1 MAPYEALYG
10 RRCRYP
16 IGWFEVGEPSLLG
29 PNLIYKTLEKV
40 YFIRNRFQKA
50 CSRQKSYANHRRR
63 VLVFEEDDKVYLK
76 ISPMKG
82 VVRFVMKGKFCPS
95 YVGPCEILPN
105 IGKAA
110 YELRLPS
117 EMAFVSQF
125 SMFPCL
131 ESVSMIQSLFFL
143 LRVLV

>member
-1 MAPYEALYG
+1 
-10 RRCRYP
+10 
-16 IGWFEVGEPSLLG
+16 
-29 PNLIYKTLEKV
+29 
-40 YFIRNRFQKA
+40 
-50 CSRQKSYANHRRR
+50 
-63 VLVFEEDDKVYLK
+63 
-76 ISPMKG
+76 MKE
-82 VVRFVMKGKFCPS
+82 VVRFGKKEKLRPH